1 MLSVFFLTTTS
12 WFDLFSNAGPLSLQY
27 ILVFVTASIFPV
39 CILMIIFYN
48 SCYYIRDRDNKRQR
62 GTKKKKMSQLSA
74 SIIELKCF
82 HFFFFLR
89 LFLRSIQTLWLNC
102 NHFSTHPYFS
112 TICLECKIYSS
123 FNNKWGWIL
132 NICNNIR
139 KVAFVL
145 NCPLSFVMCIFKI
158 WFRSSF
164 QTA

>member
-62 GTKKKKMSQLSA
+62 GTKKKNVA
-74 SIIELKCF
+74 IISIDNWAEVF
-82 HFFFFLR
+82 SFFFLR
-89 LFLRSIQTLWLNC
+89 LFHRSMQTLWLNC
-102 NHFSTHPYFS
+102 NYFSTHPYFS
-112 TICLECKIYSS
+112 TICLECKIYSF

-132 NICNNIR
+132 NRCNNIR

>member
-1 MLSVFFLTTTS
+1 MSESINGPKCLVFFFLTTTS

-82 HFFFFLR
+82 HFFFYVFFFVQYKRYDWIVTTFLR
-89 LFLRSIQTLWLNC
+89 IRIFPQSVWNVKFTLLSIINGDESWIDV
-102 NHFSTHPYFS
+102 
-112 TICLECKIYSS
+112 TI
-123 FNNKWGWIL
+123 
-132 NICNNIR
+132 
-139 KVAFVL
+139 
-145 NCPLSFVMCIFKI
+145 
-158 WFRSSF
+158 
-164 QTA
+164 